1 MSRIGR
7 VGRRGMRGADAHL
20 LELGQRMSANLL
32 NGSSHL
38 YPVERQRER
47 ERERRGEEE
56 ERRGGGR
63 REGEIIGC
71 KKG

>member
-1 MSRIGR
+1 
-7 VGRRGMRGADAHL
+7 MRGADAHL

-47 ERERRGEEE
+47 ERERGEGRK
-56 ERRGGGR
+56 RRGGEGGGE
-63 REGEIIGC
+63 RERS
-71 KKG
+71 